1 MKTSR
6 LVLSLLAATAC
17 VDAPATGPDPS
28 VILGTA
34 VAAIAP
40 TSNPA
45 CTIHWA
51 SGVAGSWFDATKWNP
66 AVVPGPA
73 SSVCID
79 APGTYMVTLDPV
91 TDATPVAIAA
101 LDLGGAGAVP
111 TLRLTGTS
119 TIMNLTQ
126 GIMVGANAV
135 LDLRNFTGATI
146 TSQGTLTN
154 QGTVAAVAACGNCGT
169 GNVINADIINQGT
182 LHSAAMVA
190 LGKVNGAV
198 ENSGAI
204 TFGNNGEITIPATAG
219 NPTFSQNGGSIT
231 GNGNFT
237 RLNMLAGTFT
247 MNGGKARQR
256 LPANKKPVVIL
267 DGANLVMTA
276 GATDSAVI
284 GVLARSATTPTI
296 AGDVRALT
304 TLWLG
309 GSVDGQPGSVA
320 FTGNPTNLGTIT
332 TVRQIDT
339 FGGQLTIAG
348 TGRLTNAGLID
359 QSLNSG
365 AQAVFTYTIEVT
377 NSGTH
382 KLATSSGA
390 TFSKVG
396 GSYVNTGTIDMTASV
411 AVLTILGSTLTST
424 GIITGGSVRVDAG
437 GRLKATGLSPTTI
450 SPINGG
456 VVEPG
461 LSLGLLTV
469 NQFTPATTGVLRIEL
484 GGATAGTTYD
494 QLDATVV
501 ANLQGTLDVV
511 GVNGFA
517 VGMCG
522 QQFDVLTHP
531 RASGYG
537 TFGTINGLNPAPGR
551 QLRVVY
557 INATATTKG
566 IVRLIG
572 FDGASK
578 VCVGQ
583 TQTNISEGGA
593 GSQYAIALDHAPS
606 GSVVVTATPDA
617 QVTVSPSS
625 LTFTSANW
633 QMPQFFTVTAV
644 DDAVYEGTHSGTVT
658 HAVATTD
665 ASYQGFVPS
674 PLTASIA
681 DNDVAGPPPPP
692 PTPPTPTATP
702 RHRHRHPRHHHRRRR
717 RPGQCRPAP
726 ET

>member
-1 MKTSR
+1 
-6 LVLSLLAATAC
+6 
-17 VDAPATGPDPS
+17 
-28 VILGTA
+28 
-34 VAAIAP
+34 
-40 TSNPA
+40 
-45 CTIHWA
+45 
-51 SGVAGSWFDATKWNP
+51 
-66 AVVPGPA
+66 
-73 SSVCID
+73 
-79 APGTYMVTLDPV
+79 
-91 TDATPVAIAA
+91 
-101 LDLGGAGAVP
+101 
-111 TLRLTGTS
+111 
-119 TIMNLTQ
+119 MNLTQ

-348 TGRLTNAGLID
+348 SGRLTNAGMID

-365 AQAVFTYTIEVT
+365 AQAVFTFTIEVT

-437 GRLKATGLSPTTI
+437 GRLKATGSSPTTI

-461 LSLGLLTV
+461 LSLGS
-469 NQFTPATTGVLRIEL
+469 P
-484 GGATAGTTYD
+484 D
-494 QLDATVV
+494 
-501 ANLQGTLDVV
+501 
-511 GVNGFA
+511 
-517 VGMCG
+517 
-522 QQFDVLTHP
+522 
-531 RASGYG
+531 
-537 TFGTINGLNPAPGR
+537 R
-551 QLRVVY
+551 Q
-557 INATATTKG
+557 
-566 IVRLIG
+566 
-572 FDGASK
+572 
-578 VCVGQ
+578 
-583 TQTNISEGGA
+583 
-593 GSQYAIALDHAPS
+593 
-606 GSVVVTATPDA
+606 
-617 QVTVSPSS
+617 
-625 LTFTSANW
+625 
-633 QMPQFFTVTAV
+633 
-644 DDAVYEGTHSGTVT
+644 
-658 HAVATTD
+658 
-665 ASYQGFVPS
+665 
-674 PLTASIA
+674 SI
-681 DNDVAGPPPPP
+681 
-692 PTPPTPTATP
+692 
-702 RHRHRHPRHHHRRRR
+702 HPRHDWCPENRTRRRDC
-717 RPGQCRPAP
+717 GNDLRPAGRHRGRKP
-726 ET
+726 AGNARRCGCERVRGRDVRPAIRRAHPSAGVRLRNVWHNKRAQSRTRPAAARGVHQRNRHHERHRQADWL